1 MEQEIKKLFLELK
14 EQSSPKDQLINL
26 EIQERKL
33 NKKLKDLER
42 EKETYLLLSRNLVL
56 EEDEAELR
64 EIEEEINNFKI
75 STEEVNSVDQLVI
88 LSDTYFK
95 KDILENKVL
104 QFFTNNI
111 FIKNKKINFKNK
123 IINCNLIYFDK
134 RIEDALNNR
143 INTECIKECLIKK
156 LNELMSQI
164 EFYLLKIY
172 MFDSFVGFLFKSKK
186 QIDEVEFST
195 EINEVN
201 IKELEES
208 LPSISSVLSKIIKDK
223 MIQSI
228 YSDDFDY
235 ESVSSFNGLLED
247 SSLQIKNFDDFV
259 LDFFVKE
266 IIKISKNEP
275 RKDSLIQENNLL
287 FSNEIKI
294 MKKYFINLQKNTSK
308 RKEKGLEI
316 AQRSLTKY
324 FTTCKSIESLYIYFN
339 DLMYLQSNIESEKLE
354 VKLSEIKEKIFC
366 NIIYAESIDAFDL
379 PLMDLRV
386 FVKKRIYDFEERMEF
401 FLKEKNQFLFKTSFF
416 EKTFDNFINYIL
428 KKEYLTKEGGKTEA
442 LKCDYLIQQCFISP
456 KEIFNHKKI
465 ILLRSLLNCDRLNEA
480 ELRGVFDLNILYK
493 FLQIMPWNNNLEN
506 ILS

>member
-42 EKETYLLLSRNLVL
+42 ENETYLLLSRNLVL

-75 STEEVNSVDQLVI
+75 STEEVNSIDQLVI

-156 LNELMSQI
+156 INELMNQI

-172 MFDSFVGFLFKSKK
+172 IFDSFVGILFKSKK
-186 QIDEVEFST
+186 QIDEVEFKT

-201 IKELEES
+201 IKELEEL
-208 LPSISSVLSKIIKDK
+208 LPSISGVLNKIIKDK

-316 AQRSLTKY
+316 AQRSLIKY
-324 FTTCKSIESLYIYFN
+324 FT
-339 DLMYLQSNIESEKLE
+339 
-354 VKLSEIKEKIFC
+354 
-366 NIIYAESIDAFDL
+366 
-379 PLMDLRV
+379 
-386 FVKKRIYDFEERMEF
+386 
-401 FLKEKNQFLFKTSFF
+401 
-416 EKTFDNFINYIL
+416 
-428 KKEYLTKEGGKTEA
+428 
-442 LKCDYLIQQCFISP
+442 
-456 KEIFNHKKI
+456 
-465 ILLRSLLNCDRLNEA
+465 
-480 ELRGVFDLNILYK
+480 
-493 FLQIMPWNNNLEN
+493 
-506 ILS
+506 